1 MKFIILPIV
10 SWVICGVL
18 KFAINATKH
27 GRDAFSLIGHGG
39 FPSNH
44 TAVISSTMWGFLL
57 TGQWHNAGLALAIL
71 MIVVFDATALRR
83 EVGRHAA
90 ALNQLTGSHFRE
102 LMGHRLID
110 VAAGFLVGLAV
121 ATAVCSVW

>member
-1 MKFIILPIV
+1 MAFIVLPIV
-10 SWVICGVL
+10 SWIVCGTL
-18 KFAINATKH
+18 KFVVNATKNE
-27 GRDAFSLIGHGG
+27 RNPFSLIGHGG

-44 TAVISSTMWGFLL
+44 TAVISSIMWGFLF

-121 ATAVCSVW
+121 AAAVCSVW